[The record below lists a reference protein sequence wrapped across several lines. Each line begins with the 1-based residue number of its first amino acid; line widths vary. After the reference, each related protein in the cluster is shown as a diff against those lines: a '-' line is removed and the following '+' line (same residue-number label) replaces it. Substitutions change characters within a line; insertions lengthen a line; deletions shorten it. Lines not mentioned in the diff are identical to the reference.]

1 MAISCVARRRSDARA
16 SCTTA
21 LRCTSAS
28 VLRVF
33 SSGFSRQ
40 PRRQTGSYVKR
51 SLLVAGFGWLGG
63 GLAPSAVGGG
73 GVVGVVSVAGRS
85 WRALDG
91 LRARRFGG
99 GGRAGALV
107 APIRGHEGPT

>member
-33 SSGFSRQ
+33 SSGFFRQ
-40 PRRQTGSYVKR
+40 PLAEAITGCLRAGVIAYAGRRSTRPVPPLLLLAEGVRKR
-51 SLLVAGFGWLGG
+51 AALAGLLGG
-63 GLAPSAVGGG
+63 VCADRPRRSA
-73 GVVGVVSVAGRS
+73 AG
-85 WRALDG
+85 
-91 LRARRFGG
+91 
-99 GGRAGALV
+99 
-107 APIRGHEGPT
+107 